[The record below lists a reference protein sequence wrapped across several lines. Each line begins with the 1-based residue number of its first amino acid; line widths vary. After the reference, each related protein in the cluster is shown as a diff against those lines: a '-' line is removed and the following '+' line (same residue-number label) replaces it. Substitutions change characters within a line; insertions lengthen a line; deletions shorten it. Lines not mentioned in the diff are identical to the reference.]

1 MIIVFLQSSIE
12 ILSIGIYSSHYGFL
26 KILRIREYLRE
37 NRDCFNTKR
46 IAMKYLGHVVSLSM
60 AVMLSGCASSYSD
73 SGTFI
78 PSPKDVGNMFAKKDS
93 PQELIAKSQDK
104 ELTQAFVEGKMLKVT
119 SVQAFPSGL
128 LLECKRL
135 YETDSFIYLS
145 KSRQFYR
152 DKAPDF
158 LKDDIAKAYID
169 TIQKRGNGYTIYN
182 GEGNQALLKAYVGGS
197 LKENTKT
204 EIYMYDS
211 DFAIIEYNKAGE
223 KVSALIRQAR
233 IEPSQLGS
241 TMGDRDPAVSIHQNI
256 FVLFA
261 GELQKLALN
270 LNNTTLQNNLY
281 KSVGL
286 DAPSA
291 SVAVSTAASVA
302 SDSKTNKIK
311 ELHELYK
318 SGALSEEEYNKEK
331 TKILNND
338 TKPAVS
344 NPAGSSSMETMLV
357 QKFNQ
362 QNGTNFTSM
371 KEIQE
376 YAITKKQQ

>member
-1 MIIVFLQSSIE
+1 
-12 ILSIGIYSSHYGFL
+12 
-26 KILRIREYLRE
+26 
-37 NRDCFNTKR
+37 
-46 IAMKYLGHVVSLSM
+46 MKHWGHFVSLSM

-78 PSPKDVGNMFAKKDS
+78 PSPKDVGNMLSKKET

-104 ELTQAFVEGKMLKVT
+104 ELTKAFVEGKFAKVT
-119 SVQAFPSGL
+119 SINAAPSGIMM
-128 LLECKRL
+128 ESKRL

-145 KSRQFYR
+145 KARQFYR
-152 DKAPDF
+152 NLAADF
-158 LKDDIAKAYID
+158 LQDDVAKAYTD
-169 TIQKRGNGYTIYN
+169 TIQKRGNGYRIYN
-182 GEGNQALLKAYVGGS
+182 GEGNQALLKAYVGGT
-197 LKENTKT
+197 LKQNTKT
-204 EIYMYDS
+204 EIYMFNS
-211 DFAIIEYNKAGE
+211 DFAIVEYNKAGE

-241 TMGDRDPAVSIHQNI
+241 AMGDNDPAVTIHQNQI
-256 FVLFA
+256 LLFES
-261 GELQKLALN
+261 ELKKVALN
-270 LNNTTLQNNLY
+270 LNNATLQNNLY

-286 DAPSA
+286 DAPLASA
-291 SVAVSTAASVA
+291 PQASTPS
-302 SDSKTNKIK
+302 STSKADKIK

-318 SGALSEEEYNKEK
+318 SGALSEDEYNKEK

-338 TKPAVS
+338 VKPTASTSPSPS
-344 NPAGSSSMETMLV
+344 NPYVGTPMETMLV

-376 YAITKKQQ
+376 YAIAKKQQQ

>member
-1 MIIVFLQSSIE
+1 
-12 ILSIGIYSSHYGFL
+12 
-26 KILRIREYLRE
+26 
-37 NRDCFNTKR
+37 
-46 IAMKYLGHVVSLSM
+46 
-60 AVMLSGCASSYSD
+60 MLSGCASSYSD

-78 PSPKDVGNMFAKKDS
+78 PSPKDVGNMLFAKQET

-104 ELTQAFVEGKMLKVT
+104 ELTKTFAEGKFSKVT
-119 SVQAFPSGL
+119 SINALPYGL

-152 DKAPDF
+152 NLAADF
-158 LKDDIAKAYID
+158 LQDDIAKAYIN
-169 TIQKRGNGYTIYN
+169 TIQKRGNGYSIYN
-182 GEGNQALLKAYVGGS
+182 GEGNQALLKAYVGGA

-211 DFAIIEYNKAGE
+211 DFAIVEYNKAGE
-223 KVSALIRQAR
+223 KISALIRQAR

-241 TMGDRDPAVSIHQNI
+241 AMGHNDPAVTIHQNI
-256 FVLFA
+256 FVLFE
-261 GELQKLALN
+261 GELKKVALN
-270 LNNTTLQNNLY
+270 INNTTLQNNLY

-286 DAPSA
+286 DAPSTPTAISTTA
-291 SVAVSTAASVA
+291 SPSTS
-302 SDSKTNKIK
+302 SDSKANKIK

-331 TKILNND
+331 TKILNSD
-338 TKPAVS
+338 VKPATSNSAVS
-344 NPAGSSSMETMLV
+344 SPMEAMLV

-376 YAITKKQQ
+376 YAITKKQQQ

>member
-1 MIIVFLQSSIE
+1 
-12 ILSIGIYSSHYGFL
+12 
-26 KILRIREYLRE
+26 
-37 NRDCFNTKR
+37 
-46 IAMKYLGHVVSLSM
+46 MKHWGHFVSLSM
-60 AVMLSGCASSYSD
+60 AVLLSGCASSYSD

-78 PSPKDVGNMFAKKDS
+78 PSPKDVGNMLSKKET
-93 PQELIAKSQDK
+93 PQDLIAKSQDK
-104 ELTQAFVEGKMLKVT
+104 ELTQAFLEGKFTKVT
-119 SVQAFPSGL
+119 SINALPSQIM
-128 LLECKRL
+128 LECKRL

-152 DKAPDF
+152 DLAANF
-158 LKDDIAKAYID
+158 LQDDIAKKYID
-169 TIQKRGNGYTIYN
+169 TIQKRGNGYSIYN
-182 GEGNQALLKAYVGGS
+182 GEGNQAIIKAYVGGA

-204 EIYMYDS
+204 ELYMYDS
-211 DFAIIEYNKAGE
+211 DFAIIEYNKSGE
-223 KVSALIRQAR
+223 KISTLIRQAR

-241 TMGDRDPAVSIHQNI
+241 TMGDKDPAVTIHQNVFI
-256 FVLFA
+256 LF
-261 GELQKLALN
+261 ESDLKKVALN
-270 LNNTTLQNNLY
+270 LNNATLQNNLY

-286 DAPSA
+286 DAPASA
-291 SVAVSTAASVA
+291 SSQAATVPSG
-302 SDSKTNKIK
+302 SKADKIK

-338 TKPAVS
+338 TKPTVSTSTTPS
-344 NPAGSSSMETMLV
+344 NPYVGTPMEAMLV

-376 YAITKKQQ
+376 YAIAKKQQQ

>member
-1 MIIVFLQSSIE
+1 
-12 ILSIGIYSSHYGFL
+12 
-26 KILRIREYLRE
+26 
-37 NRDCFNTKR
+37 
-46 IAMKYLGHVVSLSM
+46 MKYWGHVVSLSM

-78 PSPKDVGNMFAKKDS
+78 PSPKDVGNMLFSKKET

-104 ELTQAFVEGKMLKVT
+104 ELTKTFAEGKFAKVT
-119 SVQAFPSGL
+119 SINALPYGL

-145 KSRQFYR
+145 QSRQFYR
-152 DKAPDF
+152 GKSSDF
-158 LKDDIAKAYID
+158 LNDDIAKAYID
-169 TIQKRGNGYTIYN
+169 TIQKRGNGYSIYN

-211 DFAIIEYNKAGE
+211 DFAIVEYNKAGE

-241 TMGDRDPAVSIHQNI
+241 TMGDRDPAVTIHQNI
-256 FVLFA
+256 FVLFD
-261 GELQKLALN
+261 GELKKVALN
-270 LNNTTLQNNLY
+270 INNTTLQNNLY

-286 DAPSA
+286 DMPSTP
-291 SVAVSTAASVA
+291 VAVSTSVSPSTS
-302 SDSKTNKIK
+302 SDSKANKIK

-338 TKPAVS
+338 VKPSTSVA
-344 NPAGSSSMETMLV
+344 SSPMEAMLV